1 MRTRIEYV
9 VEPCEGAWT
18 VSLQDRHF
26 GRYKERR
33 AALHAAVQDARRV
46 RECGQAIA
54 VRVKLANGKIRALS
68 DKLLRTGAF

>member
-1 MRTRIEYV
+1 MQTRIEYV

-26 GRYKERR
+26 GKYKERR
-33 AALHAAVQDARRV
+33 AALHAAVRDARRV

-54 VRVKLANGKIRALS
+54 VLVKLASGRLRAIS
-68 DKLLRTGAF
+68 DKFLRARPT